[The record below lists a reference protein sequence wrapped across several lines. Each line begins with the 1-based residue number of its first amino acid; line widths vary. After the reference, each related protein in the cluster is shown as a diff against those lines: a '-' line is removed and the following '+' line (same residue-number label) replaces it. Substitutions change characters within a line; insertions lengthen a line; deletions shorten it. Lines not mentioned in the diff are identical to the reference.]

1 MGIIK
6 DIEEI
11 KLIRESALL
20 VSKTLGLVAKEI
32 KEGVTTLKLDKIAED
47 FIRSNNAIPGFLGL
61 YGFPNTLCVSPN
73 SQVVHGIPN
82 NKPLKNGDIISIDC
96 GALKNGYYGDHA
108 YTFTVGEVNEETQR
122 LLNITKES
130 LYVGIREFKKGN
142 RVGDVG
148 YAIQNHCEKNGFGV
162 VRELVGHGIG
172 KVMHEKPE
180 MPNYGRK
187 GIGKKFKDGM
197 VVAIEP
203 MINQGTHKIF
213 QHSDGWTITT
223 QDNKPSA
230 HFEHNIAIID
240 GKPEI
245 LSTFKYIYE
254 ALGIK
259 SNEEKEFQNFFK

>member
-108 YTFTVGEVNEETQR
+108 YTFAVGEVNEETQR

-148 YAIQNHCEKNGFGV
+148 YAIQSHCEKNGFGV